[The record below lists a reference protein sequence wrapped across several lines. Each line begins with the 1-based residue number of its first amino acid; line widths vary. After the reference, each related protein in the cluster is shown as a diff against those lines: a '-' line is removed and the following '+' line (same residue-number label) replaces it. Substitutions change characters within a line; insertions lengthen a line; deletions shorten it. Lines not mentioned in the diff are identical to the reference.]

1 MQTRA
6 TLALLASTLLL
17 ACDGADQEPLSSWSG
32 RERVTLV
39 HPSGLRIEL
48 PTDVYE
54 AEETAAGW
62 QIRPADAATLRSPFE
77 INVALAV
84 GARPA
89 GEWPESRRLDSR
101 DFRYRIE
108 RTGGGSG
115 GDMQVLRA
123 WENSPGETYL
133 TLQQT
138 VQVEPPARP
147 DFADGW
153 AIIERARR
161 P

>member
-1 MQTRA
+1 MRIGA
-6 TLALLASTLLL
+6 TLALLTCMLLP
-17 ACDGADQEPLSSWSG
+17 ACDGADQESPSSWSG

-48 PTDVYE
+48 PADVYE
-54 AEETAAGW
+54 LEQTAAGW
-62 QIRPADAATLRSPFE
+62 LIRPADTAALRNPFE
-77 INVALAV
+77 IAVAMAA
-84 GARPA
+84 GERPA
-89 GEWPESRRLDSR
+89 GEWPERRRMDGR

-108 RTGGGSG
+108 RTGNGSG
-115 GDMQVLRA
+115 GDTQVLRA
-123 WENSPGETYL
+123 WEESPGETYL

-138 VQVEPPARP
+138 VQVEPPAQP

-153 AIIERARR
+153 AILGLARR